1 MLDKMYANA
10 SEDVRNLSNTIR
22 ENEDAQIGGRYKTER
37 TRSD

>member
-22 ENEDAQIGGRYKTER
+22 ENEDAALKLREI
-37 TRSD
+37 